1 MFLYFII
8 ANRTALFVTTNKNR
22 INALIE
28 YIYICVIYEKNVL
41 YRKLWR
47 CGGLLGPVRVVLR
60 FSLLSLPKALDRSG
74 TPRCKFF
81 LFFFARPREREWVEC
96 PVWLFGL
103 SLCLPVRRLC
113 ARCPRLVARLH
124 TRTQKARLHGV
135 GQPIGL
141 SKWGDR
147 LRPASATDY
156 YDYSITTTCNTKKAT
171 FVSVTRGAAG
181 SVVWHFA
188 MHTKNKAPKQKKIES
203 WRDFSPPMETHKFRL
218 KEDKHFIR
226 SFRFRAGDESDFA
239 NLKE

>member
-1 MFLYFII
+1 MFYIE
-8 ANRTALFVTTNKNR
+8 NCDGVVVCWVPCALFF
-22 INALIE
+22 AS
-28 YIYICVIYEKNVL
+28 
-41 YRKLWR
+41 R
-47 CGGLLGPVRVVLR
+47 CC
-60 FSLLSLPKALDRSG
+60 
-74 TPRCKFF
+74 RCQRRWTARGRPGANFF
-81 LFFFARPREREWVEC
+81 YFFFARPREREWVEC

-188 MHTKNKAPKQKKIES
+188 MHTKNKAPKQKKDWIVA
-203 WRDFSPPMETHKFRL
+203 
-218 KEDKHFIR
+218 
-226 SFRFRAGDESDFA
+226 RFFTADGNTQISA
-239 NLKE
+239 